1 MRIGRTQDEGT
12 EVRGGRVRSNTP
24 HVPVFGRL
32 LLLFLIVPLVDLVLL
47 VSVGERIGL
56 GPTVAIVVLTAV
68 LGSWLARREGTAAWR
83 RVQTKLTT
91 GGVPGPELID
101 GVVIL
106 VAGALLLT
114 PGFLTDI
121 AGLLGLFPPTRA
133 LVRRGLKARFET
145 AIREGSVR
153 VVGGGPMGSPFG
165 RPRRPVVEDA
175 EVIDD
180 GSGASPVRQGVE

>member
-1 MRIGRTQDEGT
+1 M
-12 EVRGGRVRSNTP
+12 
-24 HVPVFGRL
+24 FGRL
-32 LLLFLIVPLVDLVLL
+32 LLLFLVVPLVDLALL
-47 VSVGERIGL
+47 VTVGERIGL

-68 LGSWLARREGTAAWR
+68 VGSWLARREGTAAWR
-83 RVQTKLTT
+83 RVQAKLST

-114 PGFLTDI
+114 PGFLTDV

-133 LVRRGLKARFET
+133 VARRALRQRFER

-153 VVGGGPMGSPFG
+153 VVSGGLPGSPFG
-165 RPRRPVVEDA
+165 PFGGPRTPGVEDA

-180 GSGASPVRQGVE
+180 GSGDGWTAPTER